1 MKTPVLSFF
10 FFFLAIALTAQKTDR
25 QLIRGQVIY
34 KGGNVTNENVYNVNT
49 EVGTITDEQGR
60 FSIEVKV
67 GDKLLFT
74 AVNYELMVFEVTQEI
89 VTKNRIVVEVTE
101 KVTELDEVVVTP
113 ENQEKFLEVKN
124 EKFKE
129 FEYEID
135 RGTEV
140 KNVAYLDQN
149 DRIEGKVNFV
159 NIFKA
164 IIGSKNKEKKE
175 EKEPLKVSEVMREVY
190 DEEFFISDL
199 KLPKDKIDAF
209 LLFCDDKVDTK
220 ALLHKDKEFQL
231 IDVLVTHSKTFL
243 ASLDDN

>member
-74 AVNYELMVFEVTQEI
+74 AVNYELMVFEITQEI
-89 VTKNRIVVEVTE
+89 VTKNRMVVEVTE